1 MSHCGGPVITIDCL
15 YYFSKTMDLF
25 LETISSGEA
34 DIINNVIVLRIHP
47 ETGVFLSSFVKFNGL
62 LVKYKPLDEL
72 LMLLQS

>member
-34 DIINNVIVLRIHP
+34 DIINNVIVLSIHP
-47 ETGVFLSSFVKFNGL
+47 ETLSVFVIFFFSH
-62 LVKYKPLDEL
+62 
-72 LMLLQS
+72 LMVYF